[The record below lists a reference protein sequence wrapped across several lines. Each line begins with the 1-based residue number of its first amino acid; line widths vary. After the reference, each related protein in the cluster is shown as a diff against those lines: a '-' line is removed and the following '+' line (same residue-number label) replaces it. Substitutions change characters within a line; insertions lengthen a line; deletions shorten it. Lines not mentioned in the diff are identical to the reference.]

1 MYIIYN
7 MYMGKIC
14 CILALGLA
22 ATLQNATAQESM
34 SLQECVKY
42 AIDHN
47 IGIEQRK
54 LQEQNAEIALQT
66 SKYSR
71 LPSVSASVSQGF
83 GFGRSTGRDGST
95 VDQTS
100 ANTSFNLG
108 AQMPIFTGFR
118 IPNQIKAD
126 EYSLKAATENLEKAK
141 RDITVSV
148 ASYYLNA
155 LYYKGLT
162 GIQEQQLAL
171 DKDALKKAESLVEA
185 GKRPE
190 SEVASA
196 KAQVAMTEHSLTEA
210 RGNELMARLD
220 LIQMLNL
227 DCDAEKFSVME
238 LDTTSLLGDMPLP
251 ETVFAQAVESHPMI
265 MAAKYNLEQSRH
277 QLKVAKSSLMPTVS
291 LSASYSN
298 SYFHLY
304 DSDFN
309 QSFGKQ
315 LDLNGS
321 EYLGLSVSIPIFQR
335 FSSRNSVRQARLSV
349 KNYNWALEESRQTL
363 HKEIQQAY
371 WNAAKS
377 RDNFASAQ
385 KATESTR
392 VAYQY
397 EADRFEAGRSTAYDL
412 QSARTKLEKAM
423 HDELQSKYEY
433 LIRVKILEFYNGVDF

>member
-1 MYIIYN
+1 MAFGFIA
-7 MYMGKIC
+7 C
-14 CILALGLA
+14 LSAS
-22 ATLQNATAQESM
+22 AQECM

-54 LQEQNAEIALQT
+54 LQEQNAEITLQT
-66 SKYSR
+66 AKYSR
-71 LPSVSASVSQGF
+71 LPSLSASVGQGF

-100 ANTSFNLG
+100 ANTSFNIG
-108 AQMPIFTGFR
+108 TQMPIFTGFR

-171 DKDALKKAESLVEA
+171 DNEALSKAEALYEA

-190 SEVASA
+190 SEVAA
-196 KAQVAMTEHSLTEA
+196 ARAQVAMTEHSLTEA
-210 RGNELMARLD
+210 KGNELMARLD

-227 DCDAEKFSVME
+227 NCDAEKFSVME
-238 LDTTSLLGDMPLP
+238 LDTTNLLGDMPLP
-251 ETVFAQAVESHPMI
+251 ETVFAYAVETHPAI
-265 MAAKYNLEQSRH
+265 MAAKYNLEQSKY
-277 QLKVAKSSLMPTVS
+277 QEKVAKSSLMPTLS

-298 SYFHLY
+298 SYYHLY

-309 QSFGKQ
+309 SSFGKQ

-321 EYLGLSVSIPIFQR
+321 EYLGFSLNIPIFSR

-349 KNYNWALEESRQTL
+349 QNYNWALEEARQNL
-363 HKEIQQAY
+363 NKEIQQAY
-371 WNAAKS
+371 WNAAKA
-377 RDNFASAQ
+377 RDNYSSAQ
-385 KATESTR
+385 KASESTKI
-392 VAYQY
+392 AYRY
-397 EADRFEAGRSTAYDL
+397 EADRFGAGRSTAYDL
-412 QSARTKLEKAM
+412 QSARTKLEKAL
-423 HDELQSKYEY
+423 HDEIQSKYEY
-433 LIRVKILEFYNGVDF
+433 LIRVKILEFYNGVAF

>member
-1 MYIIYN
+1 MAFGFIA
-7 MYMGKIC
+7 C
-14 CILALGLA
+14 LSAS
-22 ATLQNATAQESM
+22 AQECM
-34 SLQECVKY
+34 SLHECVKY

-54 LQEQNAEIALQT
+54 LQEQNAEITLQT
-66 SKYSR
+66 AKYSR
-71 LPSVSASVSQGF
+71 LPSLSASLGQGF

-100 ANTSFNLG
+100 ANTSFNIG
-108 AQMPIFTGFR
+108 TQVPIFTGFR

-171 DKDALKKAESLVEA
+171 DNEALSKAEALYEA

-190 SEVASA
+190 SEVAA
-196 KAQVAMTEHSLTEA
+196 ARAQVAMTEHSLTEA
-210 RGNELMARLD
+210 KGNELMARLD

-227 DCDAEKFSVME
+227 NCDAEKFSVME
-238 LDTTSLLGDMPLP
+238 LDTTNLLGDMPLP
-251 ETVFAQAVESHPMI
+251 ETVFAYAVETHPAI
-265 MAAKYNLEQSRH
+265 MAAKYNLEQSKY
-277 QLKVAKSSLMPTVS
+277 QEKVAKSSLMPTLS

-298 SYFHLY
+298 SYYHLY

-309 QSFGKQ
+309 SSFGKQ

-321 EYLGLSVSIPIFQR
+321 EYLGFSLNIPIFSR

-349 KNYNWALEESRQTL
+349 QNYNWALEEARQNL
-363 HKEIQQAY
+363 NKEIQQAY
-371 WNAAKS
+371 WNAAKA
-377 RDNFASAQ
+377 RDNYSSAQ
-385 KATESTR
+385 KASESTKI
-392 VAYQY
+392 AYRY
-397 EADRFEAGRSTAYDL
+397 EADRFGAGRSTAYDL
-412 QSARTKLEKAM
+412 QSARTILEKAL
-423 HDELQSKYEY
+423 HDEIQSKYEY
-433 LIRVKILEFYNGVDF
+433 LIRVKILEFYNGVAF

>member
-1 MYIIYN
+1 MAFGFIA
-7 MYMGKIC
+7 C
-14 CILALGLA
+14 LSAS
-22 ATLQNATAQESM
+22 AQECM

-54 LQEQNAEIALQT
+54 LQEQNAEITLQT
-66 SKYSR
+66 AKYSR
-71 LPSVSASVSQGF
+71 LPSLSASVGQGF

-100 ANTSFNLG
+100 ANTSFNIG
-108 AQMPIFTGFR
+108 TQMPIFTGFR

-171 DKDALKKAESLVEA
+171 DNEALSKAEALYEA

-190 SEVASA
+190 SEVAA
-196 KAQVAMTEHSLTEA
+196 ARAQVAMTEHSLTEA
-210 RGNELMARLD
+210 KGNELMARLD

-227 DCDAEKFSVME
+227 NCDAEKFSVME
-238 LDTTSLLGDMPLP
+238 LDTTNLLGDMPLP
-251 ETVFAQAVESHPMI
+251 ETVFAYAVETHPAI
-265 MAAKYNLEQSRH
+265 MAAKYNLEQSKY
-277 QLKVAKSSLMPTVS
+277 QEKVAKSSLMPTLS

-298 SYFHLY
+298 SYYHLY

-309 QSFGKQ
+309 SSFGKQ

-321 EYLGLSVSIPIFQR
+321 EYLGFSLNIPIFSR
-335 FSSRNSVRQARLSV
+335 FSNRNSVRQARLSV
-349 KNYNWALEESRQTL
+349 QNYNWALEEARQNL
-363 HKEIQQAY
+363 NKEIQQAY
-371 WNAAKS
+371 WNAAKA
-377 RDNFASAQ
+377 RDNYSSAQ
-385 KATESTR
+385 KASESTKI
-392 VAYQY
+392 AYRY
-397 EADRFEAGRSTAYDL
+397 EADRFGAGRSTAYDL
-412 QSARTKLEKAM
+412 QSARTKLEKAL
-423 HDELQSKYEY
+423 HDEIQSKYEY
-433 LIRVKILEFYNGVDF
+433 LIRVKILEFYNGVAF